1 MEIRII
7 WNWFTSFKVSNDIG
21 REKIPGSEDA
31 TCVVI
36 SREVSEKE
44 FPLSL
49 VSGSVAAQAMGFL
62 RLPTFWIGTI
72 FQECMASVDSIHGY
86 KISLYT

>member
-1 MEIRII
+1 MIKLDDKPDLPSYFVFIFFFLLMEIRII

-44 FPLSL
+44 FP
-49 VSGSVAAQAMGFL
+49 
-62 RLPTFWIGTI
+62 
-72 FQECMASVDSIHGY
+72 
-86 KISLYT
+86 